1 LVEPVVNLTLD
12 LPALSTGNS
21 AKPERSFVLER
32 SMDVPAGNI
41 TLTSVVGKT
50 VRTGPVPGL
59 GLGSTSSSLQELTRD
74 MKIKRA
80 SKNLRFFIEILFV
93 KTSSSQSKNVIN
105 LLEIFC

>member
-1 LVEPVVNLTLD
+1 ME
-12 LPALSTGNS
+12 
-21 AKPERSFVLER
+21 
-32 SMDVPAGNI
+32 VPAGNM

-59 GLGSTSSSLQELTRD
+59 GLGSTSSSLQELTID

-93 KTSSSQSKNVIN
+93 KTSSYQPKNVIN
-105 LLEIFC
+105 LLKIFC